1 MPVLYKPSHLRLKRL
16 RQGVPLL
23 LMSKALGHSVSTLS
37 LVERRHISRPQI
49 KKKML
54 RLLSAHEAR

>member
-23 LMSKALGHSVSTLS
+23 VMSKALGHSVSTLS
-37 LVERRHISRPQI
+37 LLERRYISKPQI
-49 KKKML
+49 EKKML
-54 RLLSAHEAR
+54 RFLRAHEAQ